1 MNVQLKPELKKF
13 IDAEVRA
20 GHFKSAEAAVETAV
34 TQMILDH
41 GELDDETIAAIV
53 RADEQY
59 ERVSSSNGVRFEM
72 SCERSMRLSDYHS
85 VMTGYARIAASDV
98 RITR

>member
-34 TQMILDH
+34 TQMMLDH
-41 GELDDETIAAIV
+41 GVLDDVTVAAIAE
-53 RADEQY
+53 ADAQY
-59 ERVSSSNGVRFEM
+59 DRGEFVEW
-72 SCERSMRLSDYHS
+72 
-85 VMTGYARIAASDV
+85 SDV
-98 RITR
+98 RDELRMKYLRK

>member
-34 TQMILDH
+34 TQMMLDH

-53 RADEQY
+53 IADEQY
-59 ERVSSSNGVRFEM
+59 ERGEFVEWREVRDEL
-72 SCERSMRLSDYHS
+72 RKKY
-85 VMTGYARIAASDV
+85 TGK
-98 RITR
+98 